1 MTYRIG
7 VDIGGTFTDVVLL
20 DLADGRL
27 TAAKAPT
34 DYGDPINGILAAW
47 RAAMATLSAEKR
59 SDPAEGLNH
68 ATTLATN
75 AIIEGKLPQ
84 GALLT
89 TRGFRDVIDIGR
101 IQRPVEAIYDMN
113 IDNPQPLIPRHLR
126 LEVDERIGSRGEVVE
141 PLDEAALRATLKKLK
156 AAGVRAIAVCGLF
169 SFVNPAHER
178 RIAEIVA
185 EELPGAEISISSAIS
200 PEMREFER
208 TATTVIDV
216 LLKPIMAP
224 YLKRLAAR
232 LKAEGIPR
240 TRIMLASGGLTTT
253 DLAAGRPVGIVNSG
267 PSAGVIASAN
277 LGQRMGIKGLVTIDM
292 GGTSLDIGTVENGHP
307 VQRYESKIAGYPI
320 RMPMID
326 VAAVAAGG
334 GSIADVDNVG
344 YVQVSRESAGS
355 VPGPACYGRGGLR
368 PTITDADLVLG
379 RLGLVFGGTG
389 GFQLDREPAQRA
401 IGSEIADRLEI
412 DVAEAAAA
420 VLRIIQARM
429 VKAISSHTLE
439 KGLDVRDL
447 PLLVY
452 GGAGPTHGV
461 ELADA
466 MSMNTAI
473 IPYLAGNFSAIGLLV
488 APLRWDESRMVL
500 KHTDA
505 LQPAEIAALVAEM
518 DAAARKRLAE
528 TGADA
533 KALTTRWLMHMR
545 YADQAYDV
553 PVDLGAAWT
562 GAIADDTVQR
572 LAAAFDDLHFR
583 RYAYRGH
590 GEAVECVQL
599 RVSVAGREIDFPTPD
614 PAAGPAEKIGARKI
628 YFTHEHAWFD
638 SAVWAWAS
646 LPRGFTLEGP
656 AVVEG
661 EGSSALIP
669 PGWGAELDAFR
680 SLVVKRI
687 G

>member
-1 MTYRIG
+1 MSYRIG

-20 DLADGRL
+20 DLAGGRL

-47 RAAMATLSAEKR
+47 RAALAMLPEAER
-59 SDPAEGLNH
+59 AQPAEGLNH

-113 IDNPQPLIPRHLR
+113 IDNPQPLIARSLR

-141 PLDEAALRATLKKLK
+141 PLNEATLRTTLRRLK
-156 AAGVRAIAVCGLF
+156 GTGIKAVAVSGLF
-169 SFVNPAHER
+169 SFLNPRHER

-185 EELPGAEISISSAIS
+185 EELADAEVSISSAIS

-208 TATTVIDV
+208 TSTTIIDV

-224 YLKRLAAR
+224 YLKRLADR

-277 LGQRMGIKGLVTIDM
+277 LGRRMGIGDLVTIDM
-292 GGTSLDIGTVENGHP
+292 GGTSLDIGTVENGQP
-307 VQRYESKIAGYPI
+307 VQRYESKIAGYPL

-334 GSIADVDNVG
+334 GSIAHVDAVG

-355 VPGPACYGRGGLR
+355 VPGPACYGRGGRR

-379 RLGLVFGGTG
+379 RLGLVFGGAG
-389 GFQLDREPAQRA
+389 GFELDRDLAANAIRA
-401 IGSEIADRLEI
+401 EIADRLKI
-412 DVAEAAAA
+412 DVEEAAAA
-420 VLRIIQARM
+420 ALRIIQARM

-466 MSMNTAI
+466 MSMNTAV

-500 KHTDA
+500 KHTGE
-505 LQPAEIAALVAEM
+505 LEPAEIAALIAEM
-518 DAAARKRLAE
+518 DAAARARLVD
-528 TGADA
+528 TGADPA
-533 KALTTRWLMHMR
+533 ALTTRWLMHMR

-553 PVDLGAAWT
+553 AVDLGEPWT
-562 GAIADDTVQR
+562 GALGDDAVAR
-572 LAAAFDDLHFR
+572 LARAFDDLHFR

-599 RVSVAGREIDFPTPD
+599 RVSVAGREIDFPLPD
-614 PAAGPAEKIGARKI
+614 AAPGPARRIGERRI

-638 SAVWAWAS
+638 AAVWAWAS
-646 LPRGFTLEGP
+646 LPRGFTLDGP

-669 PGWGAELDAFR
+669 PGWRAELDAYR
-680 SLVVKRI
+680 SLVVKRM